1 MNRVTT
7 LIPLAIIAT
16 GSILLGIAAPG
27 CNKTAAPEPEV
38 ADVTPKPPEPK
49 AAAVAADKKTATPEA
64 LKAEIEALRDAKV
77 AWRKVEWR
85 TCLLDALKESARE
98 KKPVFLWV
106 LGGAPADGRC

>member
-1 MNRVTT
+1 MKRRVV
-7 LIPLAIIAT
+7 
-16 GSILLGIAAPG
+16 LGIVAVLLTSSASG
-27 CNKTAAPEPEV
+27 QESKTPL
-38 ADVTPKPPEPK
+38 TP
-49 AAAVAADKKTATPEA
+49 DA
-64 LKAEIEALRDAKV
+64 LKAEVEALRDANV

>member
-1 MNRVTT
+1 MRRAK
-7 LIPLAIIAT
+7 LR
-16 GSILLGIAAPG
+16 LLRGAMTVVVCSAFSAGLSWPQASPVSD
-27 CNKTAAPEPEV
+27 KEP
-38 ADVTPKPPEPK
+38 
-49 AAAVAADKKTATPEA
+49 ATPDI

-85 TCLLDALKESARE
+85 TCLLDALNEAVRE

>member
-1 MNRVTT
+1 MRSAKMGLLMGGMV
-7 LIPLAIIAT
+7 AISVLSA
-16 GSILLGIAAPG
+16 GLGWAQTSP
-27 CNKTAAPEPEV
+27 
-38 ADVTPKPPEPK
+38 
-49 AAAVAADKKTATPEA
+49 AADQKPATPDA

-85 TCLLDALKESARE
+85 TCLLDALKEAARE